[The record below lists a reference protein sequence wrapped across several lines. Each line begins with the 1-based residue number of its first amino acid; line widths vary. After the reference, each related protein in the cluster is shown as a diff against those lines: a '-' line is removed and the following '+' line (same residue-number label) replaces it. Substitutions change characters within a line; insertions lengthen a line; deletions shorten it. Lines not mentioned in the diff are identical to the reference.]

1 VDPSHGRDA
10 RVTNQAR
17 ILKAAWIAPMD
28 QPILR
33 DGAVAFDQGRILAV
47 GKSPNVV
54 AMHPHAE
61 VEDLGNSILLPGLVN
76 AHVHLELSD
85 CRSQATAGCSF
96 VDWIMTMR
104 QRSGGADPA
113 AATKLGIEQC
123 LRFGVTCVGDITQQI
138 DVTRQILSQSRLRGV
153 SFGEVLGLA
162 QRRARFD
169 ELFPRAID
177 PQFQSEALHIGI
189 TPHAPY
195 TVDLDGYRQCVR
207 TAKQRGILIATHL
220 AETLD
225 ERTFLQSHA
234 GPFRELWD
242 AIGSWCDDVPTFRGG
257 PIEMAHAIGLL
268 DLPAVLAHINYCS
281 DEQLDLL
288 ASGQS
293 SVVYCP
299 RTHAY
304 FGHPPHRWRQML
316 ERGVNVAIGTDSCA
330 SSPDLNL
337 VDDLRLLHTI
347 AGEVSAQ
354 NLWELVTVRGARA
367 LGLSQTVGS
376 ITLGKAAD
384 FVAFDAQGDDPLRA
398 ILESSHRPSGTWT
411 SGRRIY
417 S

>member
-1 VDPSHGRDA
+1 
-10 RVTNQAR
+10 
-17 ILKAAWIAPMD
+17 
-28 QPILR
+28 
-33 DGAVAFDQGRILAV
+33 
-47 GKSPNVV
+47 
-54 AMHPHAE
+54 
-61 VEDLGNSILLPGLVN
+61 
-76 AHVHLELSD
+76 
-85 CRSQATAGCSF
+85 
-96 VDWIMTMR
+96 
-104 QRSGGADPA
+104 
-113 AATKLGIEQC
+113 
-123 LRFGVTCVGDITQQI
+123 
-138 DVTRQILSQSRLRGV
+138 V

-177 PQFQSEALHIGI
+177 PQFQSETLRIGI

-195 TVDLDGYRQCVR
+195 TVDLDGYRQCVK
-207 TAKQRGILIATHL
+207 TAKQREMPIATHL

-225 ERTFLQSHA
+225 ERTFLESHS

-268 DLPAVLAHINYCS
+268 DLPAVLAHVNYCS

-288 ASGQS
+288 TSGRS

-304 FGHPPHRWRQML
+304 FGHPPHRWREML
-316 ERGVNVAIGTDSCA
+316 QRGVNVALGTDSCA

-337 VDDLRLLHTI
+337 VDDLRLLHAI
-347 AGEVSAQ
+347 AAEVPAQ
-354 NLWELVTVRGARA
+354 KLWELVTVRGARA

-376 ITLGKAAD
+376 ITPGKAAD

-398 ILESSHRPSGTWT
+398 ILESSQRPSGTWT
-411 SGRRIY
+411 SGVRIHP
-417 S
+417 